1 MHGLTNSDLV
11 NEVKYRLNNLEV
23 DSLLSA
29 GELEQLISDSNI
41 LVKFFSISII
51 DFFIK
56 NNFSNRNMHIKDDII
71 EINNKLIFTCSSY
84 FNSFFEKIL
93 GANSHNGIILICNS
107 LLFGFILYYSIK
119 YLFSHFNYNQIEKPS
134 QFIFKIIIFGIC
146 INFSYF
152 FIKEIL
158 SFTSNITL
166 AIRGIG
172 EDLFNKNICFSE
184 LILEINKS
192 IGISFSSLDVFSL
205 DGIIKISLSSSL
217 LSLVFTYAFRYIMVK
232 IFILLTPVA
241 FLSLILQNTSWFFKS
256 WIRNLFSL
264 LFIQII
270 VSLVLLILFSM
281 DYSSGNLIIKFIY
294 IGAIYALIKANSF
307 SREFLGGVST
317 TISQNVNNFFK
328 K

>member
-1 MHGLTNSDLV
+1 MENAKNITQIIIETINTFLQNLFSSID
-11 NEVKYRLNNLEV
+11 NNLYE
-23 DSLLSA
+23 
-29 GELEQLISDSNI
+29 I
-41 LVKFFSISII
+41 L
-51 DFFIK
+51 
-56 NNFSNRNMHIKDDII
+56 DDII
-71 EINNKLIFTCSSY
+71 FINQDIISD
-84 FNSFFEKIL
+84 SFFEKIL

>member
-1 MHGLTNSDLV
+1 MENAKNITQIIIETINTILQNLFSSID
-11 NEVKYRLNNLEV
+11 NNLYE
-23 DSLLSA
+23 
-29 GELEQLISDSNI
+29 I
-41 LVKFFSISII
+41 L
-51 DFFIK
+51 
-56 NNFSNRNMHIKDDII
+56 DDII
-71 EINNKLIFTCSSY
+71 FINQDIISD
-84 FNSFFEKIL
+84 SFFEKIL
-93 GANSHNGIILICNS
+93 GTNSHNGIILICNS

-119 YLFSHFNYNQIEKPS
+119 YLFSHFNYTQIEKPS

-294 IGAIYALIKANSF
+294 IGAIYTLIKANSF

>member
-1 MHGLTNSDLV
+1 MENAKNITQIIIETINTILQNLFSSID
-11 NEVKYRLNNLEV
+11 NNLYE
-23 DSLLSA
+23 
-29 GELEQLISDSNI
+29 I
-41 LVKFFSISII
+41 L
-51 DFFIK
+51 
-56 NNFSNRNMHIKDDII
+56 DDII
-71 EINNKLIFTCSSY
+71 FINPDIISD
-84 FNSFFEKIL
+84 SFFEKIL
-93 GANSHNGIILICNS
+93 GTNSHNGIILICNS

-134 QFIFKIIIFGIC
+134 HFIFKIIIFGIC